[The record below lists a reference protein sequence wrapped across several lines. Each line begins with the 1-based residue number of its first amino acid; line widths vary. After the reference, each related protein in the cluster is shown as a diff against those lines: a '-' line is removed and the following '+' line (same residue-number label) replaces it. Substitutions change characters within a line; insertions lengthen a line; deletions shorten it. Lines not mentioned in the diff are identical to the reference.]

1 MKKSLS
7 SKMKSMEK
15 GGDYIRELTFGVED
29 GLVST
34 LGFVVGMTTAAV
46 SSRIIIIGGLAEA
59 VAAGISMAA
68 GTYLSVKSQAEF
80 FSYLERKIKRGGKRE
95 IRTECAASR
104 RAGAKLRANKKDI
117 HSHIENPGK
126 ASLVMFISFMIM
138 ALIPL
143 APYFFLEAERALK
156 ISILATML
164 ALFIFGAEKTR
175 ITKKSWFKSGVEM
188 TAIGAIAALAGYLV
202 GVIANIY
209 FGA

>member
-1 MKKSLS
+1 MKKSTS
-7 SKMKSMEK
+7 PKAKRKSKEK
-15 GGDYIRELTFGVED
+15 GGDYLRELTFGVED

-46 SSRIIIIGGLAEA
+46 SGRIIIIGGIAEA
-59 VAAGISMAA
+59 VAAGTSMAA

-80 FSYLERKIKRGGKRE
+80 FSYLENKIKRSGNRE
-95 IRTECAASR
+95 AE
-104 RAGAKLRANKKDI
+104 KKVI
-117 HSHIENPGK
+117 HSNIENPGK
-126 ASLVMFISFMIM
+126 ASLIMFLSFMIM
-138 ALIPL
+138 AAIPL
-143 APYFFLEAERALK
+143 LPYFFFEAGKALK

-175 ITKKSWFKSGVEM
+175 ITKRSWFKSGVEM

-209 FGA
+209 F